1 MTGQAAGFRDTNL
14 REMMDQAVAQC
25 PIGVALLDTQMRH
38 LRLNDMMCRILGLR
52 GEAEGLNVRLT
63 DLISTPETE
72 ACVACAR
79 SVARTGKPDVWR
91 GTFQLPGQ
99 RRDHAVDVYLS
110 PVADPGGRVRGVLAV
125 GVDVSEQRLARQRL
139 ALVNEASTR
148 IGSTLDITR
157 TAEELVEVAVPRF
170 ADLAMIDLLDAVVR
184 GDEPTADPIEGSI
197 PLHRL
202 AVGSVVQGIPEVVA
216 RPGQVDTYPEY
227 SPVAECLATGR
238 PVSFSGA
245 GRHVAQWA
253 RVDAARADSIVRH
266 GVRSMMLVPVR
277 ARGAT
282 LGVAVFVR
290 HKRLEP
296 FADDD
301 ILLAEE
307 IVGRAAVCIDN
318 ARRYTREHMTA
329 LALQRSLL
337 QQRQPVQS
345 AVEVATRYLPAHSG
359 VAVGGDWFD
368 VIRLSGSRVGLVVG
382 DVAGHGI
389 HAAATM
395 GRLRTAVQTLA
406 DVDLEPEE
414 LLTRL
419 DDVVARLASEQE
431 PSADAAEVSATCL
444 YAVYDPVSR
453 CCTLAR
459 AGHPVPAVVTPGG
472 SVEFLDLPAGPP
484 LGVGGLPFEEAE
496 VELPEG
502 SLLVLYTDGL
512 VESRQR
518 DIDAGLSAMRKVL
531 SDVRPRPDGPALPSL
546 DTICDSLVDALLP
559 EQAGDDAA
567 LLIART
573 RALAAD
579 RIASWDLPADPAVVA
594 DARARAARQL
604 AAWGLEEI
612 TFTTELLVS
621 ELVTNAIR
629 HAHEPIQLRMI
640 LNGVLSCE
648 VFDGS
653 SSAPQ
658 LRRAD
663 RYDEDGRGLMLVAQL
678 AERWGTRHNEAGKI
692 IWAQQPL
699 PRRLGLPADAR
710 VARNGVGG
718 VGRGTPLRHG
728 HEAWFDEVQPGEVA
742 ADLLPGAQVQP
753 GPAHLRIE
761 LRGGAGHALGVD
773 VTGGVGDG
781 QVAAGRHGAH
791 DPGHDLVRTVRIR
804 DVLQGHQEHDGD
816 RLAEVELLGGLSQD
830 PAGIAGVGL
839 DVGGGAL
846 GGAGQQRPGVREDDR
861 VVVHVD
867 DPGFRR
873 DLLGDLVRVIGGGQ
887 AGPDIQELPD
897 PGLTGQVLH
906 GPAQEG
912 PVGPDTGQDIRV
924 SRDGLLCDVPV
935 GLVVVL
941 PAEPV
946 IVDPGGVRDAGV
958 ER

>member
-1 MTGQAAGFRDTNL
+1 MTGRAADFRDTNL

-25 PIGVALLDTQMRH
+25 PIGVALLDTEMRH
-38 LRLNDMMCRILGLR
+38 LRLNATMCRILGLR
-52 GEAEGLNVRLT
+52 SETGGLNLRLT

-72 ACVACAR
+72 SCVACAR
-79 SVARTGKPDVWR
+79 SVAQTGEPDVWR
-91 GTFQLPGQ
+91 GIFQLPGQ

-110 PVADPGGRVRGVLAV
+110 PVADPAGRVRGVLAV
-125 GVDVSEQRLARQRL
+125 GIDVSEQRLARERL

-148 IGSTLDITR
+148 IGSTLDMTR

-170 ADLAMIDLLDAVVR
+170 ADLAMIDLLESVAR
-184 GDEPTADPIEGSI
+184 GDEPTAGRVEGSV

-202 AVGSVVQGIPEVVA
+202 ACDSVVPGVPEVVA
-216 RPGQVDTYPEY
+216 RPGQVTSHPEH
-227 SPVAECLATGR
+227 SPVAECMATGR
-238 PVSFSGA
+238 PVSFSGT
-245 GRHVAQWA
+245 GRNVAQWA
-253 RVDAARADSIVRH
+253 RVDAARAASIVRH
-266 GVRSMMLVPVR
+266 GIKSMMLVPVR

-282 LGVAVFVR
+282 LGVAIFIR
-290 HKRLEP
+290 HQRPEP

-307 IVGRAAVCIDN
+307 IVARAAVCMDN

-389 HAAATM
+389 NAAATM

-431 PSADAAEVSATCL
+431 PSADAAELSATCL

-472 SVEFLDLPAGPP
+472 TVEYLDLPAGPP

-531 SDVRPRPDGPALPSL
+531 SDVHPRPDGPSLPSL
-546 DTICDSLVDALLP
+546 DTICDNLIDALLP

-579 RIASWDLPADPAVVA
+579 RIACWDLPADPAIVA

-699 PRRLGLPADAR
+699 PRRS
-710 VARNGVGG
+710 
-718 VGRGTPLRHG
+718 
-728 HEAWFDEVQPGEVA
+728 
-742 ADLLPGAQVQP
+742 
-753 GPAHLRIE
+753 
-761 LRGGAGHALGVD
+761 
-773 VTGGVGDG
+773 
-781 QVAAGRHGAH
+781 AAGSPPPATSNRWP
-791 DPGHDLVRTVRIR
+791 D
-804 DVLQGHQEHDGD
+804 QGL
-816 RLAEVELLGGLSQD
+816 RPT
-830 PAGIAGVGL
+830 PA
-839 DVGGGAL
+839 
-846 GGAGQQRPGVREDDR
+846 
-861 VVVHVD
+861 
-867 DPGFRR
+867 
-873 DLLGDLVRVIGGGQ
+873 
-887 AGPDIQELPD
+887 
-897 PGLTGQVLH
+897 
-906 GPAQEG
+906 
-912 PVGPDTGQDIRV
+912 
-924 SRDGLLCDVPV
+924 
-935 GLVVVL
+935 
-941 PAEPV
+941 
-946 IVDPGGVRDAGV
+946 
-958 ER
+958 